1 MLCEGVLSNERGGCE
16 YFFDWLLSPSETG
29 RCQQC
34 RLKCCCACG
43 LPRFLYVPHKS
54 KVQQHGLAEDGD
66 ASKQTRRFGSIGYQG
81 AQRAAGKTL
90 DLFAFRRFWWPSV
103 FEGDVAGAA
112 RAGGAAPFAS
122 RRTTVRY
129 ATVRTQTESGGV
141 PTNGC

>member
-1 MLCEGVLSNERGGCE
+1 MGASPMSAAAARIVHNGIWGA
-16 YFFDWLLSPSETG
+16 FD
-29 RCQQC
+29 
-34 RLKCCCACG
+34 
-43 LPRFLYVPHKS
+43 LPRFLHVPHRS
-54 KVQQHGLAEDGD
+54 KVQQHGLAEDGN

-90 DLFAFRRFWWPSV
+90 DLFAFRRFRRTSV

-112 RAGGAAPFAS
+112 RAGGADTFAS

-141 PTNGC
+141 PTEGWQQGD